1 MNKKMS
7 RGGQTK
13 GNCGWER
20 LPELMTGTC
29 SGCDMDVL
37 AFWTCAAHCACNFF
51 FGKNKDWDSFI
62 DSASTSFCHR
72 IFFYEKAAG
81 FLKEKKLQKNNSIV
95 RFSILPGFFVL
106 LHCLSWCT
114 VTVFLLLV
122 VSGSIRPQTCSWLFD
137 SQRLGFTRTFMWWWL
152 PHSCPALLMLEHVFL
167 EPLFCYW

>member
-81 FLKEKKLQKNNSIV
+81 FLKEKKLQRNNSIV
-95 RFSILPGFFVL
+95 RFSILPGFF
-106 LHCLSWCT
+106 CT
-114 VTVFLLLV
+114 TSLIVMVHSDNFFAPSCFRIYPTSDLFLV
-122 VSGSIRPQTCSWLFD
+122 VQFTKV
-137 SQRLGFTRTFMWWWL
+137 GF
-152 PHSCPALLMLEHVFL
+152 HS
-167 EPLFCYW
+167 